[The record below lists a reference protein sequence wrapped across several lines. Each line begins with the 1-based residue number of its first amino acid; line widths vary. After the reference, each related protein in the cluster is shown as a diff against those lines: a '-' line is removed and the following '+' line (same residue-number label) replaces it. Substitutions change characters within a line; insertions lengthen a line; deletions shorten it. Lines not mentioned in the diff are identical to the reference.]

1 MTAWTL
7 VRTRGVRAAHHMLP
21 DLGAV
26 LTCGQWSLGLDRHD
40 LLDACGL
47 GQINRAGVP
56 TAWATPR

>member
-1 MTAWTL
+1 
-7 VRTRGVRAAHHMLP
+7 MLP